1 MSSSIS
7 KNKPGNQLNYQ
18 LDEQVGF
25 VLRKATQRHLGI
37 FADNIP
43 DFTPTQFA
51 ALAKLCELGQVSQNE
66 LGRKTAMDA
75 ATIKGVIDRLRK
87 RDLVATT
94 RDPNDQRRL
103 FVQPTKEGRETYLN
117 FEQAAHN
124 ITRETLAPLD
134 ATEQQIFVKMLG
146 KLV

>member
-1 MSSSIS
+1 MSPSIS
-7 KNKPGNQLNYQ
+7 KNKLENQSDYQ
-18 LDEQVGF
+18 LDEQIGF
-25 VLRKATQRHLGI
+25 ILRKVTQRHLGI

-43 DFTPTQFA
+43 ELTPTQFA

-66 LGRKTAMDA
+66 LGRRTAMDA

-87 RDLVATT
+87 RGLVVTA

-103 FVQPTKEGRETYLN
+103 FVQPTKEGRELYLS

-134 ATEQQIFVKMLG
+134 PKEQQNFVRMLG